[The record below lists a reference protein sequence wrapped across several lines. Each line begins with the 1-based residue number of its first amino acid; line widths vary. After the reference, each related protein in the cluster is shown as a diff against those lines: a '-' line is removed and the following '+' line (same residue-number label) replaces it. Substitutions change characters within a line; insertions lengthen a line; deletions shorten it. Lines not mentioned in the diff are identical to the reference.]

1 MSRSQFLLPNAEC
14 MCVAVC
20 VNEREERGQS
30 KRKGRETICKVM
42 MMILGVQDE
51 CESVMRI
58 PISVE
63 K

>member
-1 MSRSQFLLPNAEC
+1 MPNAEC